1 MNESVILQDLILTKL
16 PKNKKLIVFS
26 YGDIYQ
32 NETNFSIPIILKE
45 IFKEKPEYFLSFF
58 NIKNSFLSLLICVRN
73 IFNQSIGYLCYNNYV
88 KERG

>member
-45 IFKEKPEYFLSFF
+45 IFKEKPE
-58 NIKNSFLSLLICVRN
+58 
-73 IFNQSIGYLCYNNYV
+73 
-88 KERG
+88 